1 MDWECP
7 WASREDHI
15 EIQNT
20 TTYFTV
26 SGSVPTDLKEPYRTK
41 VQKEDVAVFLAD
53 VGGLNIEQCSEI
65 LQSLTSGGD
74 NNGR

>member
-1 MDWECP
+1 MDWVCP
-7 WASREDHI
+7 WANREDHI

-26 SGSVPTDLKEPYRTK
+26 SGSTPTDLKEPYRTK
-41 VQKEDVAVFLAD
+41 VQKEDVTVFLAD
-53 VGGLNIEQCSEI
+53 VGNLDIEQCSEI
-65 LQSLTSGGD
+65 LQGLTSGGD